1 MSSLIC
7 ILNDTDVSKVRV
19 SIKTMYLKPESPLL
33 KTNAIIKIRLKESMA
48 CLMLYIIQSFQVP
61 FLTNRHRCQV
71 KISFIICLSCA
82 VPTNSKWWLE
92 QLMTVNI

>member
-61 FLTNRHRCQV
+61 YNKLTIREKLRIH
-71 KISFIICLSCA
+71 KSFFWRENLS
-82 VPTNSKWWLE
+82 
-92 QLMTVNI
+92 

>member
-48 CLMLYIIQSFQVP
+48 CLMLYIIQSF
-61 FLTNRHRCQV
+61 
-71 KISFIICLSCA
+71 
-82 VPTNSKWWLE
+82 
-92 QLMTVNI
+92 